1 MIDKICMTFFLLW
14 NTKEGN
20 LNNVD
25 YFNVQCSNWCLLQ
38 TLQRFTDHTAWHVPI
53 EL

>member
-1 MIDKICMTFFLLW
+1 VNAFKLRDKFIQKKKEVHSVMIDKICMTFFLLW

-25 YFNVQCSNWCLLQ
+25 YFNVQCSN
-38 TLQRFTDHTAWHVPI
+38 
-53 EL
+53 